1 MRSAALTYHF
11 RGGTNGRSILGSPPA
26 DASVGACV
34 RRSVQAGS
42 GVDGL
47 LFYPRIV
54 NAGTEDE
61 GVVHEM
67 EHFLE
72 KTEAEAIATM
82 RAWVENAFGPGVR
95 MKLMPPDEPD
105 YR

>member
-1 MRSAALTYHF
+1 MADRYWVHHPLMRPWARAYV
-11 RGGTNGRSILGSPPA
+11 GPYKPVPA
-26 DASVGACV
+26 WTACT
-34 RRSVQAGS
+34 
-42 GVDGL
+42 

-61 GVVHEM
+61 GVVQEM

-82 RAWVENAFGPGVR
+82 KTWFEEAFGPGVR

>member
-1 MRSAALTYHF
+1 MADRYWVHHPLMRPWARAY
-11 RGGTNGRSILGSPPA
+11 
-26 DASVGACV
+26 VGQYKQVPNWTACT
-34 RRSVQAGS
+34 
-42 GVDGL
+42 
-47 LFYPRIV
+47 LFYPRVV

-61 GVVHEM
+61 GVVHEI

-82 RAWVENAFGPGVR
+82 KAWIEKAFGPGVR
-95 MKLMPPDEPD
+95 MRLMPRDEPD